1 MPLQVAIVG
10 SGPAGFYTAAALLKL
25 DREVRVDI
33 IDRLPTPYGLVRA
46 GVAPDHQSTKNV
58 SRNFERT
65 ALNDGVDFFGN
76 VEVGRDV
83 SIAELRDAYDAV
95 VLAVGGPLDRP
106 SGIPGADKDGVFGA
120 AAFVGWYNGHPDFR
134 DLDPRLDHPTAVV
147 VGNGNVAVDVAR
159 VLIRSPAEMTTSDLA
174 DHAAE
179 AIHASPITDVHLCG
193 RRGPIEAKFTNV
205 ELREMGGLDG
215 CLPVIEGGILPDD
228 IGDLEGRDQR
238 LKEKNLATLHEFA
251 ERQPAGETK
260 RVHFRFFASPVE
272 ILGDDK
278 VEGIRFEQ
286 TRVEAGRAVG
296 TGETFDIDCGLV
308 VNAIGYRS
316 TPLAGAPFDEA
327 AGLVPNDGGR
337 IENGFYVVGWVMRG
351 PTGVISSNRGDGNAA
366 AGLIDTDCDDGGR
379 PGGEALTTLLA
390 ERGVRRTDFADWRT
404 LDAAEIAAATPPA
417 PRRKLSR
424 IGKMLDILDGADD
437 RRSVG

>member
-10 SGPAGFYTAAALLKL
+10 SGPAGFYTAAALIKL

-33 IDRLPTPYGLVRA
+33 IDRLPTPFGLVRA

-65 ALNDGVDFFGN
+65 ALNEAVGFFGN
-76 VEVGRDV
+76 VEVGRDL

-106 SGIPGADKDGVFGA
+106 SGITGADKDGVFGA

-147 VGNGNVAVDVAR
+147 VGNGNVAIDVAR
-159 VLIRSPAEMTTSDLA
+159 VLIRSPAEMAASDLA
-174 DHAAE
+174 DHAAV

-193 RRGPIEAKFTNV
+193 RRGPVEAKFTNV
-205 ELREMGGLDG
+205 ELREMGTLEG
-215 CLPVIEGGILPDD
+215 CLPVIDGGKLPDD

-251 ERQPAGETK
+251 EREPAEEAK
-260 RVHFRFFASPVE
+260 RIHFRFFASPVE
-272 ILGDDK
+272 ILGGDK
-278 VEGIRFEQ
+278 VEGLRFEH
-286 TRVEAGRAVG
+286 TRVENGRAVG

-316 TPLAGAPFDEA
+316 IPFAGVPFDEA
-327 AGLVPNDGGR
+327 AGLVPNGGGR
-337 IENGFYVVGWVMRG
+337 IENGFYVVGWAMRG

-366 AGLIDTDCDDGGR
+366 AG
-379 PGGEALTTLLA
+379 
-390 ERGVRRTDFADWRT
+390 
-404 LDAAEIAAATPPA
+404 
-417 PRRKLSR
+417 
-424 IGKMLDILDGADD
+424 
-437 RRSVG
+437 